1 MYLKKCIPDI
11 CIIKFHVPLLLRFFF
26 YYIINTSMALP
37 SFRHLCSVSF
47 YKRSGAVVLFRAL
60 ASLFISLFR
69 CNKVC
74 TCSVNKRRTK
84 SSSFC
89 QRTQECPVKL
99 YKYRLFICEVL
110 DILIIHTI
118 ILTLMYLLC
127 ISEIPSINQHRL
139 SEYRDQTTS
148 LMKNLLFLKFL

>member
-1 MYLKKCIPDI
+1 MALNYNCYWNYIKTYQNKLTINDTFLNCINGWTSTIDDAI
-11 CIIKFHVPLLLRFFF
+11 VIFFC

-89 QRTQECPVKL
+89 QRTHRNAQLNYTNIYYL
-99 YKYRLFICEVL
+99 YV
-110 DILIIHTI
+110 
-118 ILTLMYLLC
+118 
-127 ISEIPSINQHRL
+127 
-139 SEYRDQTTS
+139 
-148 LMKNLLFLKFL
+148 KFLIS